1 MRTLLGK
8 TLEELKEIA
17 LELSLP
23 AFTAKQIADWLYK
36 KRVTSIDKMT
46 NLSKSARE
54 RLSKEFVIGIDQTLQ
69 VVTSQDG
76 TKKYLFKPQSTA
88 EQQSTAG
95 QQSTAKR
102 QSTAGQ
108 QSTAKQ
114 QSTAERQSAAEQ
126 QSTAG
131 PQGCASGSIESVI
144 IPDNERKT
152 ICVSSQV
159 GCKMACTFCMTGRQG
174 FHGNLSVASILSQFI
189 AVEESQELTNAV
201 FMGMG
206 EPLDNLENV
215 MRAIEVLTADWGFA
229 WSPKRITL
237 STIGVTTQLGGRG
250 IVWRGVEYKNV
261 NPLKFFL
268 DNCKVHLAVSL
279 HNPFFEERLALMP
292 AEKSF
297 PLEKTLK
304 LIREYDFTGQRRV
317 SFEYTM
323 FNKVNDSKRHADRLA
338 QLLRGL
344 ECRVNLIRFHSIP
357 DSPLESSP
365 MQVIE
370 HFRERLQA
378 SGITATIRASRGED
392 ILAACGMLSGKGNNL

>member
-76 TKKYLFKPQSTA
+76 TKKYLFKPLC
-88 EQQSTAG
+88 TAG
-95 QQSTAKR
+95 P
-102 QSTAGQ
+102 
-108 QSTAKQ
+108 
-114 QSTAERQSAAEQ
+114 QSTAERQSTAGRQSAAER
-126 QSTAG
+126 QSTAEQ
-131 PQGCASGSIESVI
+131 QGCASGSIESVI

-159 GCKMACTFCMTGRQG
+159 GCKMACSFCMTGRQG
-174 FHGNLSVASILSQFI
+174 FHGNLTVASILSQFI

-237 STIGVTTQLGGRG
+237 STIGVTTKLGGRG

-304 LIREYDFTGQRRV
+304 LIKEYDFTGQRRV

>member
-95 QQSTAKR
+95 QQSTAK
-102 QSTAGQ
+102 
-108 QSTAKQ
+108 Q
-114 QSTAERQSAAEQ
+114 QSTAERQSAAER
-126 QSTAG
+126 QSTAEQ
-131 PQGCASGSIESVI
+131 QGCASGSIESVI

-174 FHGNLSVASILSQFI
+174 FHGNLTVASILSQFI

-250 IVWRGVEYKNV
+250 IVWKGVEYKNV

-279 HNPFFEERLALMP
+279 HNPFYEERLALMP
-292 AEKSF
+292 AERTF
-297 PLEKTLK
+297 PLEKSLK
-304 LIREYDFTGQRRV
+304 LIKEYDFTGQRRV

>member
-76 TKKYLFKPQSTA
+76 TRKYLFKPQSAA
-88 EQQSTAG
+88 EQ
-95 QQSTAKR
+95 

-114 QSTAERQSAAEQ
+114 QSTAGRQSAAEQ
-126 QSTAG
+126 QSTAEQ
-131 PQGCASGSIESVI
+131 QGCASGSIESVI

-250 IVWRGVEYKNV
+250 IVWKGVEYKNV

-279 HNPFFEERLALMP
+279 HNPFYEERLALMP
-292 AEKSF
+292 AERTF
-297 PLEKTLK
+297 PLEKSLK
-304 LIREYDFTGQRRV
+304 LIKEYDFTGQRRV

>member
-76 TKKYLFKPQSTA
+76 TRKYLFKPQSAA
-88 EQQSTAG
+88 EQQNTAG
-95 QQSTAKR
+95 PQSTAER
-102 QSTAGQ
+102 QSTAG
-108 QSTAKQ
+108 
-114 QSTAERQSAAEQ
+114 RQSAAEQ
-126 QSTAG
+126 QSTAEQ
-131 PQGCASGSIESVI
+131 PGCASGSIESVI

-250 IVWRGVEYKNV
+250 IVWKGVEYKNV

>member
-8 TLEELKEIA
+8 TLDELKEIA

-76 TKKYLFKPQSTA
+76 TRKYLFKP
-88 EQQSTAG
+88 
-95 QQSTAKR
+95 
-102 QSTAGQ
+102 
-108 QSTAKQ
+108 
-114 QSTAERQSAAEQ
+114 QSAAEQ

-131 PQGCASGSIESVI
+131 PQSTAERQSTAGRQSAAEQQSTAEQPGCASGSIESVI

>member
-8 TLEELKEIA
+8 TLDELKEIA

-76 TKKYLFKPQSTA
+76 TRKYLFKP
-88 EQQSTAG
+88 
-95 QQSTAKR
+95 
-102 QSTAGQ
+102 
-108 QSTAKQ
+108 
-114 QSTAERQSAAEQ
+114 QSAAEQ

-131 PQGCASGSIESVI
+131 RQSAAERQSTAEQQGCASGSIESVI

-174 FHGNLSVASILSQFI
+174 FHGNLTVASILSQFI

-250 IVWRGVEYKNV
+250 IVWKGVEYKNV

-279 HNPFFEERLALMP
+279 HNPFYEERLALMP
-292 AEKSF
+292 AERTF
-297 PLEKTLK
+297 PLEKSLK
-304 LIREYDFTGQRRV
+304 LIKEYDFTGQRRV

>member
-54 RLSKEFVIGIDQTLQ
+54 RPSKGFVIGIDQTLQ

-76 TKKYLFKPQSTA
+76 TRKYLFKPQSAA
-88 EQQSTAG
+88 EQ
-95 QQSTAKR
+95 

-126 QSTAG
+126 QSTAEQ
-131 PQGCASGSIESVI
+131 PGCASGSIESVI

-174 FHGNLSVASILSQFI
+174 FHGNLTVASILSQFI

-250 IVWRGVEYKNV
+250 IVWKGVEYKNV

-279 HNPFFEERLALMP
+279 HHPFFEERLALMP

-304 LIREYDFTGQRRV
+304 LIKEYDFTGQRRV

>member
-76 TKKYLFKPQSTA
+76 TKKYLFKPLC
-88 EQQSTAG
+88 TAG
-95 QQSTAKR
+95 P
-102 QSTAGQ
+102 
-108 QSTAKQ
+108 
-114 QSTAERQSAAEQ
+114 QSTAERQSTAGRQSAAER
-126 QSTAG
+126 QSTAEQ
-131 PQGCASGSIESVI
+131 PGCASGSIESVI

-174 FHGNLSVASILSQFI
+174 FHGNLTVASILSQFI

-250 IVWRGVEYKNV
+250 IVWKGVEYKNV

>member
-76 TKKYLFKPQSTA
+76 TKKYLFKPQSAA
-88 EQQSTAG
+88 EQ
-95 QQSTAKR
+95 

-114 QSTAERQSAAEQ
+114 QSTAGRQSAAEQ
-126 QSTAG
+126 QSTAEQ
-131 PQGCASGSIESVI
+131 PGCASGSIESVI

-237 STIGVTTQLGGRG
+237 STIGVTRQLGGRG
-250 IVWRGVEYKNV
+250 IVWKGVEYKNV

>member
-76 TKKYLFKPQSTA
+76 TRKYLFKPQSAA

-102 QSTAGQ
+102 QSTAG
-108 QSTAKQ
+108 
-114 QSTAERQSAAEQ
+114 RQSAAEQ

-250 IVWRGVEYKNV
+250 IVWKGVEYKNV

-304 LIREYDFTGQRRV
+304 LIKEYDFTGQRRV

>member
-54 RLSKEFVIGIDQTLQ
+54 RLSKEFIIGIDQTLQ

-88 EQQSTAG
+88 E
-95 QQSTAKR
+95 R

-108 QSTAKQ
+108 QSTAG
-114 QSTAERQSAAEQ
+114 RQSAAEQ
-126 QSTAG
+126 QSTAEQ
-131 PQGCASGSIESVI
+131 PRCASGSIESVI

>member
-76 TKKYLFKPQSTA
+76 TRKYLFKPQSA
-88 EQQSTAG
+88 VEQ
-95 QQSTAKR
+95 

-159 GCKMACTFCMTGRQG
+159 GCKMACSFCMTGRQG

-250 IVWRGVEYKNV
+250 IVWKGVEYKNV

-279 HNPFFEERLALMP
+279 HNPFYEERLALMP
-292 AEKSF
+292 AERTF
-297 PLEKTLK
+297 PLEKSLK
-304 LIREYDFTGQRRV
+304 LIKEYDFTGQRRV

>member
-8 TLEELKEIA
+8 TLDELKEIA

-69 VVTSQDG
+69 VVPSQDG

-88 EQQSTAG
+88 E
-95 QQSTAKR
+95 R
-102 QSTAGQ
+102 QSTAG
-108 QSTAKQ
+108 
-114 QSTAERQSAAEQ
+114 RQSAAEQ
-126 QSTAG
+126 QSTAEQ
-131 PQGCASGSIESVI
+131 PGCASGSIESVI

-174 FHGNLSVASILSQFI
+174 FHGNLTVASILSQFI

-250 IVWRGVEYKNV
+250 IVWKGVEYKNV

>member
-76 TKKYLFKPQSTA
+76 TRKYLFKPQSAA
-88 EQQSTAG
+88 EQ
-95 QQSTAKR
+95 

-126 QSTAG
+126 QSTAEQ
-131 PQGCASGSIESVI
+131 PGCASGSIESVI

-174 FHGNLSVASILSQFI
+174 FHGNLTVASILSQFI

-250 IVWRGVEYKNV
+250 IVWKGVEYKNV

-279 HNPFFEERLALMP
+279 HNPFYEERLALMP
-292 AEKSF
+292 AERTF
-297 PLEKTLK
+297 PLEKSLK
-304 LIREYDFTGQRRV
+304 LIKEYDFTGQRRV

>member
-76 TKKYLFKPQSTA
+76 TRKYLFKPQSAA
-88 EQQSTAG
+88 EQ
-95 QQSTAKR
+95 

-114 QSTAERQSAAEQ
+114 QSTAGRQSAAER
-126 QSTAG
+126 QSTAEQ
-131 PQGCASGSIESVI
+131 QGCASGSIESVI

-250 IVWRGVEYKNV
+250 IVWKGVEYKNV

-279 HNPFFEERLALMP
+279 HNPFYEERLALMP
-292 AEKSF
+292 AERTF
-297 PLEKTLK
+297 PLEKSLK
-304 LIREYDFTGQRRV
+304 LIKEYDFTGQRRV

>member
-8 TLEELKEIA
+8 TLDELKEIA

-76 TKKYLFKPQSTA
+76 TRKYLFKPQSAA
-88 EQQSTAG
+88 EQ
-95 QQSTAKR
+95 

-114 QSTAERQSAAEQ
+114 QSTAERQSAAER
-126 QSTAG
+126 QSTAEQ
-131 PQGCASGSIESVI
+131 PGCASGSIESVI

-250 IVWRGVEYKNV
+250 IVWKGVEYKNV

>member
-69 VVTSQDG
+69 GVTSQDG
-76 TKKYLFKPQSTA
+76 TRKYPFKPQSAA
-88 EQQSTAG
+88 EQ
-95 QQSTAKR
+95 

-126 QSTAG
+126 QSTAEQ
-131 PQGCASGSIESVI
+131 PGCASGSIESVI

-250 IVWRGVEYKNV
+250 IVWKGVEYKNV

-279 HNPFFEERLALMP
+279 HNPFYEERLALMP
-292 AEKSF
+292 AERTF
-297 PLEKTLK
+297 PLEKSLK
-304 LIREYDFTGQRRV
+304 LIKEYDFTGQRRV

>member
-54 RLSKEFVIGIDQTLQ
+54 RLSKEFVIGIDQTRQ

-76 TKKYLFKPQSTA
+76 TRKYLFKPQSAA
-88 EQQSTAG
+88 EQ
-95 QQSTAKR
+95 

-126 QSTAG
+126 QSTAERQSAAEQQSTAEQ
-131 PQGCASGSIESVI
+131 PGCASGSIESVI

-250 IVWRGVEYKNV
+250 IVWKGVEYKNV

-304 LIREYDFTGQRRV
+304 LIKEYDFTGQRRV

>member
-76 TKKYLFKPQSTA
+76 TKKYLFKPQC
-88 EQQSTAG
+88 TAG
-95 QQSTAKR
+95 PQPAIGDQR
-102 QSTAGQ
+102 TAGQ

-114 QSTAERQSAAEQ
+114 QSTVERQSAAEQ
-126 QSTAG
+126 QSTAEQ
-131 PQGCASGSIESVI
+131 PGCASGSIESVI

-279 HNPFFEERLALMP
+279 HNPFYEERLALMP
-292 AEKSF
+292 AERTF
-297 PLEKTLK
+297 PLEKSLK
-304 LIREYDFTGQRRV
+304 LIKEYDFTGQRRV

>member
-76 TKKYLFKPQSTA
+76 TRKYLFKPQSAA
-88 EQQSTAG
+88 EQ
-95 QQSTAKR
+95 

-114 QSTAERQSAAEQ
+114 QSTAGRQSAAER
-126 QSTAG
+126 QSTAEQ
-131 PQGCASGSIESVI
+131 PGCASGSIESVI

-174 FHGNLSVASILSQFI
+174 FHGNLTVASILSQFI

-250 IVWRGVEYKNV
+250 IVWKGVEYKNV

-279 HNPFFEERLALMP
+279 HNPFYEERLALMP
-292 AEKSF
+292 AERTF
-297 PLEKTLK
+297 PLEKSLK
-304 LIREYDFTGQRRV
+304 LIKEYDFTGQRRV

>member
-8 TLEELKEIA
+8 TLDELKEIA

-76 TKKYLFKPQSTA
+76 TRKYLFKPQSTA
-88 EQQSTAG
+88 E
-95 QQSTAKR
+95 R

-114 QSTAERQSAAEQ
+114 QSTVERQSAAEQ
-126 QSTAG
+126 QSTAEQ
-131 PQGCASGSIESVI
+131 PGCASGSIESVI

-250 IVWRGVEYKNV
+250 IVWKGVEYKNV

>member
-8 TLEELKEIA
+8 TLDELKEIA

-76 TKKYLFKPQSTA
+76 TRKYLFKPQSTA

-95 QQSTAKR
+95 QQSTAKQ
-102 QSTAGQ
+102 QSTAG
-108 QSTAKQ
+108 
-114 QSTAERQSAAEQ
+114 RQSAAEQ
-126 QSTAG
+126 
-131 PQGCASGSIESVI
+131 PGCASGSIESVI

-152 ICVSSQV
+152 ICVSLQV

-237 STIGVTTQLGGRG
+237 STIGVTTKLGGRG

-279 HNPFFEERLALMP
+279 HNPFYEERLALMP
-292 AEKSF
+292 AERTF
-297 PLEKTLK
+297 PLEKSLK
-304 LIREYDFTGQRRV
+304 LIKEYDFTGQRRV

>member
-76 TKKYLFKPQSTA
+76 TRKYLFKPQSAA
-88 EQQSTAG
+88 EQ
-95 QQSTAKR
+95 

-189 AVEESQELTNAV
+189 AVEESQELSNAV

-250 IVWRGVEYKNV
+250 IVWKGVEYKNV

>member
-76 TKKYLFKPQSTA
+76 TRKYLFKPQSAA
-88 EQQSTAG
+88 EQQSTAE
-95 QQSTAKR
+95 R

-108 QSTAKQ
+108 QSTAG
-114 QSTAERQSAAEQ
+114 RQSAAEQ
-126 QSTAG
+126 QSTAEQ
-131 PQGCASGSIESVI
+131 PGCASGSIESVI

-159 GCKMACTFCMTGRQG
+159 GCKMACSFCMTGRQG

-250 IVWRGVEYKNV
+250 IVWKGVEYKNV

-304 LIREYDFTGQRRV
+304 LIKEYDFTGQRRV

>member
-76 TKKYLFKPQSTA
+76 TRKYLFKPQSAA

-102 QSTAGQ
+102 QSTAGR
-108 QSTAKQ
+108 QSAAGQ
-114 QSTAERQSAAEQ
+114 QSTAEQ
-126 QSTAG
+126 
-131 PQGCASGSIESVI
+131 QGCASGSIESVI

-250 IVWRGVEYKNV
+250 IVWKGVEYKNV

-279 HNPFFEERLALMP
+279 HNPFYEERLALMP
-292 AEKSF
+292 AERTF
-297 PLEKTLK
+297 PLEKSLK
-304 LIREYDFTGQRRV
+304 LIKEYDFTGQRRV

>member
-76 TKKYLFKPQSTA
+76 TRKYLFKPQSAA
-88 EQQSTAG
+88 EQ
-95 QQSTAKR
+95 

-114 QSTAERQSAAEQ
+114 QSTAERQSAAER
-126 QSTAG
+126 QSTAEQ
-131 PQGCASGSIESVI
+131 QGCASGSIESVI

-250 IVWRGVEYKNV
+250 IVWKGVEYKNV

-304 LIREYDFTGQRRV
+304 LIKEYDFTGQRRV

>member
-76 TKKYLFKPQSTA
+76 TKKYLFKPQSVA
-88 EQQSTAG
+88 ERRSTAG
-95 QQSTAKR
+95 QQSTAGRQSSAER
-102 QSTAGQ
+102 QSTA
-108 QSTAKQ
+108 
-114 QSTAERQSAAEQ
+114 EQ
-126 QSTAG
+126 
-131 PQGCASGSIESVI
+131 QGCASGSIESVI

-250 IVWRGVEYKNV
+250 IVWKGVEYKNV